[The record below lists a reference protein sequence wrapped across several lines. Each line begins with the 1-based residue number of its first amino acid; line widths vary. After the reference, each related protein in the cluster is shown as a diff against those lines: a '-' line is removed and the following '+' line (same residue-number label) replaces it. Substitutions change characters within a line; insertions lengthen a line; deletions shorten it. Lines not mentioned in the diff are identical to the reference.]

1 MTTQISTGRSRAGIQ
16 DAPAVFKELK
26 AGLGGSAPQL
36 LVVFASTECPLEGA
50 MAEAAKA
57 FPNVPSI
64 GCTTS
69 GEFTEGAEGKGQF
82 VAWALGGDDVTAKV
96 GIGTGLKANAEGA
109 LTAAIPQ
116 VAEDRDR
123 PYRTAILL
131 LDPLSGNG
139 EEASLIASTLL
150 GPTVRLAGG
159 AAGDDL
165 HFKLA
170 HVAAGKQVASDAVVI
185 AMLSSRKPLGI
196 GVQHGHKPLG
206 KPLTITK
213 AEGATVYEIEG
224 QPAFEVWKNEVRAAA
239 KKLNIDVDKIDP
251 KDMGG
256 HLLRYEV
263 GLIAGPGEYKI
274 RAPLSVGDKGALS
287 FACGIPEG
295 AVVRVTESAED
306 NQVASARGAAERAK
320 KGLGGQKAAGA
331 LVFDCICRNLIL
343 GNKFGSAVR
352 EIHSALGSVPIAGF
366 ETYGEI
372 AMDLGQ
378 SSGFHNTTTV
388 VLAFPA

>member
-1 MTTQISTGRSRAGIQ
+1 MTTRISTGRSRAGSG
-16 DAPAVFKELK
+16 DAQQVFTDLK
-26 AGLGGSAPQL
+26 ADLKGAAPG
-36 LVVFASTECPLEGA
+36 LVVVFTSTECPLEGV
-50 MAEAAKA
+50 MGRCAEV
-57 FPNVPSI
+57 FPNVPAI

-82 VAWALGGDDVTAKV
+82 VAWAMGGDDVVANL
-96 GIGTGLKANAEGA
+96 GMGTGLKADPERAVA
-109 LTAAIPQ
+109 AAIPK
-116 VAEDRDR
+116 VADDKER

-139 EEASLIASTLL
+139 EETSLITSTLL

-165 HFKLA
+165 HFKQT
-170 HVAAGKQVASDAVVI
+170 HVAMGRRVASDAVVI
-185 AMLSSRKPLGI
+185 AVLSSKKPLGI

-206 KPLTITK
+206 KPMTITR
-213 AEGATVYEIEG
+213 AEGATVHEIEG
-224 QPAFEVWKNEVRAAA
+224 RPAFEVWKNEVRGAA
-239 KKLNIDVDKIDP
+239 KKLGIDVDNTP
-251 KDMGG
+251 AKDMGG

-274 RAPLSVGDKGALS
+274 RAPLSVGDGGSLA

-306 NQVASARGAAERAK
+306 NQVASARSAAERAR
-320 KGLGGQKAAGA
+320 KGLGGAPIAGA

-343 GNKFGSAVR
+343 GNRFGSAVR
-352 EIHSALGSVPIAGF
+352 EIHTALGSAPLAGF

>member
-1 MTTQISTGRSRAGIQ
+1 
-16 DAPAVFKELK
+16 
-26 AGLGGSAPQL
+26 
-36 LVVFASTECPLEGA
+36 VVA
-50 MAEAAKA
+50 
-57 FPNVPSI
+57 N
-64 GCTTS
+64 
-69 GEFTEGAEGKGQF
+69 
-82 VAWALGGDDVTAKV
+82 V
-96 GIGTGLKANAEGA
+96 GIGTGLKADAEKA
-109 LTAAIPQ
+109 ITAAIPQ

-139 EEASLIASTLL
+139 EEAALTASTLL
-150 GPTVRLAGG
+150 GPTVRFAGG

-170 HVAAGKQVASDAVVI
+170 HVAAGRKVASDAVVI
-185 AMLSSRKPLGI
+185 AVLSSRKPLGI
-196 GVQHGHKPLG
+196 GVQHGHKPLS
-206 KPLTITK
+206 KPLTITR
-213 AEGATVYEIEG
+213 AEGATVHEIEG
-224 QPAFEVWKNEVRAAA
+224 KPAFEVWKNEVRAAA
-239 KKLNIDVDKIDP
+239 KKLDIDVDTVP
-251 KDMGG
+251 EKDMGS

-274 RAPLSVGDKGALS
+274 RAPLSVGSNGSLS

-306 NQVASARGAAERAK
+306 NQISSARGAAERAR
-320 KGLGGQKAAGA
+320 KGLAGQKVAGA

-343 GNKFGSAVR
+343 GNRFGSAVR
-352 EIHSALGSVPIAGF
+352 EIHTALGSVPIAGF